1 MMAAPER
8 RKNQKGAVASRLS
21 EDERVK

>member
-1 MMAAPER
+1 MMAAPKR

-21 EDERVK
+21 KDERVK